1 MSLVKIVQALHLI
14 PPAWYY
20 TLLFVGFTAEGTSFP
35 LLHVPAMVM
44 FLATAYLVAAGRIS
58 LVAAI
63 LVATAGSVTGGFIT
77 YRLGLRMAARN
88 GRGGAGRAKR
98 GEAADGN
105 GGSAVTGAGAAAP
118 GHRFWT
124 APERV
129 ERVRDLVTRYGA
141 FLALAARWLGVFR
154 PAALLGTGMAGVN
167 PYKVVLALTLGSL
180 VYCTFYQLAAMGLE
194 ALSLRLLGQ
203 VNLEIILASAIG
215 LALAW
220 LGGFYLLRRVRF

>member
-1 MSLVKIVQALHLI
+1 MSLIKVVQALRLI

-63 LVATAGSVTGGFIT
+63 LVATAGSVAGGFIT
-77 YRLGLRMAARN
+77 YRLGMRMAARN
-88 GRGGAGRAKR
+88 GRGGAGQAGS
-98 GEAADGN
+98 GEPADP
-105 GGSAVTGAGAAAP
+105 GGGPTVTGADAATP
-118 GHRFWT
+118 GRRFWT
-124 APERV
+124 SPERV
-129 ERVRDLVTRYGA
+129 KRVHDLVNRYGA

-180 VYCTFYQLAAMGLE
+180 VYCAFYQLVAMGLE
-194 ALSLRLLGQ
+194 TLSLRLLGQ
-203 VNLEIILASAIG
+203 VNLEIILASALG